1 MNLKAMER
9 LLPVLRAQHTCVQDD
24 ITLTFTQE
32 AAGISWPQYME
43 LYCAGAKQL
52 FFHEKSKLG
61 LQLEPA
67 IMSNL

>member
-1 MNLKAMER
+1 MALSLVHPNVAVSEH
-9 LLPVLRAQHTCVQDD
+9 PVPVQSD

-32 AAGISWPQYME
+32 AAGISWPEYME

-61 LQLEPA
+61 LQLNPA
-67 IMSNL
+67 VMSNL